1 MNDVFINALVER
13 IKVDEMTIEQ
23 VPIPFKGEVERRL
36 NPLQEEEINEGE

>member
-23 VPIPFKGEVERRL
+23 VPMPFREQVQSKL
-36 NPLQEEEINEGE
+36 NSSA

>member
-23 VPIPFKGEVERRL
+23 VPILSRCSASEAIGL
-36 NPLQEEEINEGE
+36 SCST